1 VKKLKIH
8 VEVYLASRML
18 GESQGTFTPE
28 ELRKEIERRFDD
40 TRPGVRTHI
49 SAHCVANA
57 PKNASVVSNYLW
69 RLPDGRLRPFDP
81 AKDRPHPSR
90 EESRTQPAAQ
100 DVPVVYRYLL
110 D

>member
-1 VKKLKIH
+1 VKIH
-8 VEVYLASRML
+8 VEVFLAAQML
-18 GESQGTFTPE
+18 GRDQGTFTPE

-57 PKNASVVSNYLW
+57 PKNAAVVSNYLW
-69 RLPDGRLRPFDP
+69 RLPEGQLRPFDK

-90 EESRTQPAAQ
+90 EEARTSP
-100 DVPVVYRYLL
+100 DRRDIPVMYERLL
-110 D
+110 SES